1 MEKEPR
7 GQISR
12 RDFMKMTGLASL
24 TMGAGASLFG
34 VPAVQAK
41 SSKTAGQASGGP
53 YNILLGT
60 GGTP

>member
-12 RDFMKMTGLASL
+12 RDFMKMTGLATL
-24 TMGAGASLFG
+24 AMGTGASLFG
-34 VPAVQAK
+34 FPAVRAE
-41 SSKTAGQASGGP
+41 SSEAVKQASGGP

>member
-7 GQISR
+7 SQISHG
-12 RDFMKMTGLASL
+12 DVMKMTGLATL

-34 VPAVQAK
+34 FPTVQAK
-41 SSKTAGQASGGP
+41 SSRTQRQASGGP